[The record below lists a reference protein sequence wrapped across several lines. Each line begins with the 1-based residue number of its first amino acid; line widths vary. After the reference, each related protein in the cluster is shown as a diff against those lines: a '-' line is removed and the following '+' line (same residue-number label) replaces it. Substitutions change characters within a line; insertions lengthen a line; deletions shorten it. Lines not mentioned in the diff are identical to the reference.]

1 PDPKSLQC
9 GAVSSPRRKAQPV
22 LGLAF
27 WWDYLIAA
35 PRGPTSMTSVSAST
49 LAIKT
54 SADVLRRVSFSTG
67 RSTDAHRCDV
77 TASDHP
83 TLRIR
88 RPYQSVQDL
97 HQRHR
102 GGHDRSQQCS

>member
-1 PDPKSLQC
+1 MRRGFQPTTE
-9 GAVSSPRRKAQPV
+9 SPTRTGPGV
-22 LGLAF
+22 
-27 WWDYLIAA
+27 WWDYLVAA

-67 RSTDAHRCDV
+67 RSSDAHRCDV
-77 TASDHP
+77 PASDHP

-102 GGHDRSQQCS
+102 GGHDRSQRGR